1 MTQTAIPVAL
11 RQGGGRSVAGRYARL
26 VIILVAGAALVI
38 GYLTVLLWHRVDP
51 VTNPVSDYVFYGPGE
66 PLFVLAV
73 LLLVLGGLALTAGMA
88 GVGMPRSRGVSVLFG
103 LWGTGLLLCA
113 VFPGNRLASD
123 PTVSGEIHR
132 FGGAVFFTCLPLAGW
147 RLARS
152 LLRHPQWTFSA
163 ARIRRFAMAAVA
175 TAGAFGVSQLA
186 PWLPQGLLER
196 FALGMEIALLIVLAL
211 TVRRA
216 AR

>member
-1 MTQTAIPVAL
+1 MTQTAVPVAV
-11 RQGGGRSVAGRYARL
+11 RQAVGRSVAGRYARL
-26 VIILVAGAALVI
+26 VIVLVCGAALVI
-38 GYLTVLLWHRVDP
+38 GYLTVVLWRRVDP
-51 VTNPVSDYVFYGPGE
+51 VTKPVSDYVFYGPGE

-73 LLLVLGGLALTAGMA
+73 LLMVLGGLALTAGMA
-88 GVGMPRSRGVSVLFG
+88 GVGMPRSRSVHVLFG
-103 LWGTGLLLCA
+103 LWFAGLLLCA
-113 VFPGNRLASD
+113 VFPGNRIASD

-132 FGGAVFFTCLPLAGW
+132 LGGAVFFTCLPVAGW

-152 LLRHPQWTFSA
+152 LLRHPQWTFSS
-163 ARIRRFAMAAVA
+163 ARIQRFAAAAVA
-175 TAGAFGVSQLA
+175 TAVAFGVSQLA

-211 TVRRA
+211 TVRKA

>member
-1 MTQTAIPVAL
+1 MTQTAVPVAV
-11 RQGGGRSVAGRYARL
+11 RRGDGSSVAGRCARL
-26 VIILVAGAALVI
+26 VIVLVCGAALVI
-38 GYLTVLLWHRVDP
+38 GYLTVVLWHRVDP

-73 LLLVLGGLALTAGMA
+73 LLLILGGLALTAGMA
-88 GVGMPRSRGVSVLFG
+88 GVGMPRSRGVRVLFG
-103 LWGTGLLLCA
+103 LWCAGLLLCA
-113 VFPGNRLASD
+113 VFPGNRIASD

-163 ARIRRFAMAAVA
+163 GRIRRFAAAAVA
-175 TAGAFGVSQLA
+175 TTAAFGISQLA

-196 FALGMEIALLIVLAL
+196 FALGAEIALLIVLAL
-211 TVRRA
+211 TVRRT